1 MTVLRYSLLRLML
14 LLGVLVA
21 LWLLGGLWAPLRDPL
36 LLVLATA
43 VLSVVLSYF
52 VLRGPREAMTQ
63 QIADRVS
70 GRLAPAPADEDA
82 AAEDAEAAGPVPPSA
97 VKPSAAEPSAE
108 REPQAQQHAVDEL
121 GAPGV
126 AQHGDEP
133 EAGHTTSD
141 DAHRRPEQQG

>member
-36 LLVLATA
+36 WLVLATA

-52 VLRGPREAMTQ
+52 VLAAPRQAMTQ
-63 QIADRVS
+63 QLAERLADRS
-70 GRLAPAPADEDA
+70 GAHPGDVDA
-82 AAEDAEAAGPVPPSA
+82 EAEDAEVEA
-97 VKPSAAEPSAE
+97 VSAE
-108 REPQAQQHAVDEL
+108 RQPEAQQDAVREL

-126 AQHGDEP
+126 TQHGDEP
-133 EAGHTTSD
+133 ETGGAGPD
-141 DAHRRPEQQG
+141 DAQGRPEQRR

>member
-1 MTVLRYSLLRLML
+1 VTVLRYSLLRLML

-97 VKPSAAEPSAE
+97 AKPSAE
-108 REPQAQQHAVDEL
+108 RESEAQQQAVDEL
-121 GAPGV
+121 GAAGV

-133 EAGHTTSD
+133 EAGHTTPH